1 MLSDSRIKNKAFMRI
16 VDYNRQ
22 RHHLTVQ
29 RFCDDVGIEKPKDYE
44 YYMNGVKTP
53 PPWFVLETVKYF
65 GLDAF

>member
-1 MLSDSRIKNKAFMRI
+1 MTNVAFMKI

-22 RHHLTVQ
+22 KHHITVQ
-29 RFCDDVGIEKPKDYE
+29 RFCEDIGLGTNDYR
-44 YYMNGVKTP
+44 YFLKGFKTP